1 MRGEPRIERCEA
13 LLLVQFGAGNI
24 GRSFMGQLFAR
35 AGYEVCFVDVVD
47 ALVASL
53 NERREY
59 VVEVRDDPP
68 GRLLVPGVR
77 AVHGRHADA
86 VAEELVRAD
95 TAGTAVGP
103 AALKHLFPTIARGLE
118 RRLAAGRGPLDI
130 ILCENLRN
138 AAEHVREGLAREL
151 PPGFPLDEAA
161 GLVETSIGKMVPLM
175 TDEDRAS
182 DPLLVFAEAY
192 NTLICDRR
200 AFKCGVPQVP
210 GLDPKDNMPA
220 YVDRKLFVH
229 NLGHATCAYV
239 GFLQKPESRFIW
251 EVAAVPELRDAARR
265 AMWESGRALL
275 AEYPGEFTE
284 TSMGAHIEDL
294 LRRFGN
300 RALGDTIYRVGRDVP
315 RKLAGDDRLMGA
327 LRLDAKHGVQAPATC
342 LAAACALR
350 FDARDEHGEPYP
362 PDAEAAALREREG
375 TAAAL
380 RALSGLDPSDD
391 RDAPILAEC
400 VRAEQRVR
408 EALAAGLPLVPAFF
422 AQKGE

>member
-1 MRGEPRIERCEA
+1 M
-13 LLLVQFGAGNI
+13 LLVQFGAGNI
-24 GRSFMGQLFAR
+24 GRSFIGQLFAR

-47 ALVASL
+47 AVVDAL
-53 NERREY
+53 NQRGEY

-68 GRLLVPGVR
+68 DRLLVSGVR
-77 AVHGRHADA
+77 AVQGRDAGA
-86 VAEELVRAD
+86 VADELARAD
-95 TAGTAVGP
+95 IAGTAVGP
-103 AALKHLFPTIARGLE
+103 AALRHLFSPIARGLE

-138 AAEHVREGLAREL
+138 AADHVRDGLAAEL
-151 PPGFPLDEAA
+151 GPGFPLDETV

-192 NTLICDRR
+192 NTLICDGG
-200 AFKCGVPQVP
+200 AFRCGVPEVP

-239 GFLQKPESRFIW
+239 GFLQRPEFRFIW
-251 EVAAVPELRDAARR
+251 EVASVPELRDAARR
-265 AMWESGRALL
+265 AMWESARALL

-284 TSMGAHIEDL
+284 ASMGAHIEDL

-315 RKLAGDDRLMGA
+315 RKLAGDDRLVGA
-327 LRLDAKHGVQAPATC
+327 LRLDAKHGVPAPATC

-350 FDARDEHGEPYP
+350 FDARDEHGEPYA
-362 PDAEAAALREREG
+362 PDAEAIALREREG

-380 RALSGLDPSDD
+380 AGLSGLDPSDGG
-391 RDAPILAEC
+391 DARVLDEC
-400 VRAEQRVR
+400 ARAEQWVR
-408 EALAAGLPLVPAFF
+408 KALGAGHPLVPAFF
-422 AQKGE
+422 AERGE